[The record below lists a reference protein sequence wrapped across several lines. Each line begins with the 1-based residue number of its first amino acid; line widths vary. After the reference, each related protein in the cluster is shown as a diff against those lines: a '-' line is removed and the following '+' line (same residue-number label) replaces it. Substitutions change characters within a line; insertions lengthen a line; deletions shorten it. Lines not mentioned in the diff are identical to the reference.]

1 LLTARVRDRC
11 EFAACI
17 TYLRLR
23 KQSAPADGSHVDRA
37 DQAPQSWRQRPSLL
51 FELPSDTRSI
61 SSLRIA
67 APSRAKTRPDSAPIC
82 AVTNA
87 ACKSAS
93 SSSAFISPLAT
104 FCRLEGG
111 ERTFV
116 TAKPGD
122 GRATPTFRE
131 AQDICEGGSRFAPFQ
146 CTGRAALARSS
157 NSFSWRRKKKIPAA
171 AMPIA
176 TTSKSKLIGPATSLI
191 FSPNR

>member
-1 LLTARVRDRC
+1 LATARVYLSSGYRAASCATAPHLAAQCCRARSGSRDGRPLHGFGNRRGIAVVVLVPL
-11 EFAACI
+11 EEWLDV
-17 TYLRLR
+17 LR
-23 KQSAPADGSHVDRA
+23 SRA
-37 DQAPQSWRQRPSLL
+37 SRRQVPPPSLV
-51 FELPSDTRSI
+51 PW
-61 SSLRIA
+61 
-67 APSRAKTRPDSAPIC
+67 
-82 AVTNA
+82 
-87 ACKSAS
+87 
-93 SSSAFISPLAT
+93 PL

>member
-1 LLTARVRDRC
+1 MALNGHAGSHQICPLLKVDRTC
-11 EFAACI
+11 HRAAV
-17 TYLRLR
+17 T
-23 KQSAPADGSHVDRA
+23 SHVDPLVAIRSTHPGDA
-37 DQAPQSWRQRPSLL
+37 AAIHGVI
-51 FELPSDTRSI
+51 ELALQLT
-61 SSLRIA
+61 
-67 APSRAKTRPDSAPIC
+67 SRAWPKPMGNEPQFARST
-82 AVTNA
+82 VLV
-87 ACKSAS
+87 ACD
-93 SSSAFISPLAT
+93 LT
-104 FCRLEGG
+104 
-111 ERTFV
+111 